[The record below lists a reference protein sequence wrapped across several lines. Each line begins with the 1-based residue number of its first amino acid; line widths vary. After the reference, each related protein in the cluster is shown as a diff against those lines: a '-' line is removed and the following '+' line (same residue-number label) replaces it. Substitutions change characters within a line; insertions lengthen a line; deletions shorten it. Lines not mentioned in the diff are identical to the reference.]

1 MTGFAFETDS
11 TGLRDTLNKYKNYY
25 AGIIAL
31 LIYLKAYYFKMYF
44 MCQKIMSLL
53 GQIYR

>member
-11 TGLRDTLNKYKNYY
+11 TGLRDTLNKYKNYT
-25 AGIIAL
+25 GIIVL

-53 GQIYR
+53 GQIYQ